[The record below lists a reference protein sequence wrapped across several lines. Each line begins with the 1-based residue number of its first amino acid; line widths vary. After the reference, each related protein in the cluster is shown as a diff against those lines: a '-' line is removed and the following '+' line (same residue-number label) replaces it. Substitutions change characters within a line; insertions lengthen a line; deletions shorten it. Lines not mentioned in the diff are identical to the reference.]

1 MKKDKK
7 GTRKKLA
14 ADNKANKDIKKR
26 PLSNETVSPSRK
38 AYLKRIKRDKT
49 LVIFFRVFILVFFI
63 AIWELLAEIGAIDA
77 FLFSSPTRIAKTLA
91 DLQQSGE
98 LFKHVFTTLYETI
111 AGFVLATIFGCAVS
125 VALWWSENV
134 RKILEPYIVV
144 LNALPKIALGPVI
157 IIAFGSGTE
166 AIVFMTFLVTVIVT
180 TINMLSGFMN
190 TEKGKILLLR
200 SMGASKK
207 DILCNLVL
215 PGSRGTFVS
224 ALKVNVGLSWIGSI
238 MGEYV
243 VSRQGIGYLIVYGG
257 QVLKLDLVMT
267 GTVLLCILAAAMYAA
282 VLLFEKAVKRRK

>member
-1 MKKDKK
+1 MKYL
-7 GTRKKLA
+7 RKSKTVQTQA
-14 ADNKANKDIKKR
+14 A
-26 PLSNETVSPSRK
+26 LSPSRRE
-38 AYLKRIKRDKT
+38 YLRRIRRDKII
-49 LVIFFRVFILVFFI
+49 VVFFRIFLLLFFI
-63 AIWELLAEIGAIDA
+63 GLWELLAATGTIDA
-77 FLFSSPTRIAKTLA
+77 FLFSSPTRIVNTLA
-91 DLQQSGE
+91 ELHSSGE
-98 LFKHVFTTLYETI
+98 LYKHIFTTLYETVL
-111 AGFVLATIFGCAVS
+111 GFILATAVGYLIS
-125 VALWWSENV
+125 VLLWWSENT

-180 TINMLSGFMN
+180 VINMLSGFLR
-190 TEKGKILLLR
+190 TEPGKILLLR
-200 SMGASKK
+200 SMGANKK
-207 DILCNLVL
+207 DILINLVV
-215 PGSRGTFVS
+215 PGSVDTFVS

-282 VLLFEKAVKRRK
+282 VLLFEKWVKRRK

>member
-1 MKKDKK
+1 MKYL
-7 GTRKKLA
+7 RKSKTVQTQA
-14 ADNKANKDIKKR
+14 A
-26 PLSNETVSPSRK
+26 LSPSRRE
-38 AYLKRIKRDKT
+38 YLKRIRRDKII
-49 LVIFFRVFILVFFI
+49 VVFFRIFLLLFFI
-63 AIWELLAEIGAIDA
+63 GLWELLAATGTIDA
-77 FLFSSPTRIAKTLA
+77 FLFSSPTRIVNTLA
-91 DLQQSGE
+91 ELHSSGE
-98 LFKHVFTTLYETI
+98 LYKHIFTTLYETVL
-111 AGFVLATIFGCAVS
+111 GFILATAVGYLIS
-125 VALWWSENV
+125 VLLWWSENT

-180 TINMLSGFMN
+180 VINMLSGFLR
-190 TEKGKILLLR
+190 TEPGKILLLR
-200 SMGASKK
+200 SMGANKK
-207 DILCNLVL
+207 DILINLVV
-215 PGSRGTFVS
+215 PGSVDTFVS

-282 VLLFEKAVKRRK
+282 VLLFEKWVKRRK

>member
-1 MKKDKK
+1 MKYL
-7 GTRKKLA
+7 RKSKTVQTQA
-14 ADNKANKDIKKR
+14 A
-26 PLSNETVSPSRK
+26 LSPSRRE
-38 AYLKRIKRDKT
+38 YLRRIRRDKII
-49 LVIFFRVFILVFFI
+49 VVFFRIFLLLFFI
-63 AIWELLAEIGAIDA
+63 GLWELLAATDTIDA
-77 FLFSSPTRIAKTLA
+77 FLFSSPTRIVNTLA
-91 DLQQSGE
+91 ELHSSGE
-98 LFKHVFTTLYETI
+98 LYKHIFTTLYETVL
-111 AGFVLATIFGCAVS
+111 GFILATAVGYLIS
-125 VALWWSENV
+125 VLLWWSENT

-180 TINMLSGFMN
+180 VINMLSGFLR
-190 TEKGKILLLR
+190 TEPGKILLLR

-207 DILCNLVL
+207 DILINLVV
-215 PGSRGTFVS
+215 PGSVDTFVS

-282 VLLFEKAVKRRK
+282 VLLFEKWVKRRK

>member
-1 MKKDKK
+1 MKYL
-7 GTRKKLA
+7 RKSKTVQTQA
-14 ADNKANKDIKKR
+14 A
-26 PLSNETVSPSRK
+26 LSPSRRE
-38 AYLKRIKRDKT
+38 YLRRIRRDKII
-49 LVIFFRVFILVFFI
+49 VVFFRIFLLLFFI
-63 AIWELLAEIGAIDA
+63 GLWELLAATGTIDA
-77 FLFSSPTRIAKTLA
+77 FLFSSPTRIVNTLA
-91 DLQQSGE
+91 ELHSSGE
-98 LFKHVFTTLYETI
+98 LYKHIFTTLYETVL
-111 AGFVLATIFGCAVS
+111 GFILATAVGYLIS
-125 VALWWSENV
+125 VLLWWSENT

-180 TINMLSGFMN
+180 VINMLSGFLR
-190 TEKGKILLLR
+190 TEPGKILLLR

-207 DILCNLVL
+207 DILINLVV
-215 PGSRGTFVS
+215 PGSVDTFVS

-282 VLLFEKAVKRRK
+282 VLLFEKWVKRRK

>member
-1 MKKDKK
+1 MKKNKPSATSNRLTADKQS
-7 GTRKKLA
+7 A
-14 ADNKANKDIKKR
+14 
-26 PLSNETVSPSRK
+26 PLVSPSRRQ
-38 AYLKRIKRDKT
+38 YLKRIKRDKI
-49 LVIFFRVFILVFFI
+49 LVIFFRIFILVFFI
-63 AIWELLAEIGAIDA
+63 AMWELLAATGTIDA
-77 FLFSSPTRIAKTLA
+77 FLFSSPTRIAKTLGE
-91 DLQQSGE
+91 LQQSGE
-98 LFKHVFTTLYETI
+98 LFKHIFTTLYETV
-111 AGFVLATIFGCAVS
+111 AGFILATIVGCAVS

-180 TINMLSGFMN
+180 TINMLSGFMH

-200 SMGASKK
+200 SMGATKK
-207 DILCNLVL
+207 DILLNLVL
-215 PGSRGTFVS
+215 PGSREAFVS

>member
-1 MKKDKK
+1 MKYL
-7 GTRKKLA
+7 RKSKTVQTQA
-14 ADNKANKDIKKR
+14 A
-26 PLSNETVSPSRK
+26 LSPSRRE
-38 AYLKRIKRDKT
+38 YLKRIRRDKII
-49 LVIFFRVFILVFFI
+49 VVFFRIFLLLFFI
-63 AIWELLAEIGAIDA
+63 GLWELLAATGAIDA
-77 FLFSSPTRIAKTLA
+77 FLFSSPTRIVNTLA
-91 DLQQSGE
+91 ELHLSGE
-98 LFKHVFTTLYETI
+98 LYKHIFTTLYETVL
-111 AGFVLATIFGCAVS
+111 GFILATAVGCLIS
-125 VALWWSENV
+125 VLLWWSENT

-180 TINMLSGFMN
+180 VINMLNGFLR
-190 TEKGKILLLR
+190 TEAGKILLLR

-207 DILCNLVL
+207 DILINLVL
-215 PGSRGTFVS
+215 PGSVDTFVS

-267 GTVLLCILAAAMYAA
+267 GTVLLCVLAAAMYAA
-282 VLLFEKAVKRRK
+282 VLLFEKSVKRLK

>member
-1 MKKDKK
+1 MKYL
-7 GTRKKLA
+7 RKSKTVQTQA
-14 ADNKANKDIKKR
+14 A
-26 PLSNETVSPSRK
+26 LSPSRRE
-38 AYLKRIKRDKT
+38 YLRRIRRDKII
-49 LVIFFRVFILVFFI
+49 VVFFRIFLLLFFI
-63 AIWELLAEIGAIDA
+63 GLWELLAATDTIDA
-77 FLFSSPTRIAKTLA
+77 FLFSSPTRIVNTLA
-91 DLQQSGE
+91 ELHSSGE
-98 LFKHVFTTLYETI
+98 LYKHIFTTLYETVL
-111 AGFVLATIFGCAVS
+111 GFILATAVGYLIS
-125 VALWWSENV
+125 VLLWWSENT

-180 TINMLSGFMN
+180 VINMLSGFLR
-190 TEKGKILLLR
+190 TEPGKILLLR

-207 DILCNLVL
+207 DILINLVV
-215 PGSRGTFVS
+215 PGSVDTFVS

-282 VLLFEKAVKRRK
+282 VLLFEKSVKRRK

>member
-1 MKKDKK
+1 MEGFERMKNKRITNKINS
-7 GTRKKLA
+7 
-14 ADNKANKDIKKR
+14 ADERTTSI
-26 PLSNETVSPSRK
+26 VSPSRR
-38 AYLKRIKRDKT
+38 AYLKRTKRDKI
-49 LVIFFRVFILVFFI
+49 LVIFFRIFIFVFFL
-63 AIWELLAEIGAIDA
+63 ATWELLAATGVIDA
-77 FLFSSPTRIAKTLA
+77 FLFSSPARIAKTLA
-91 DLQQSGE
+91 ELYRSGE
-98 LFKHVFTTLYETI
+98 LFKHIFTTLFETV
-111 AGFVLATIFGCAVS
+111 AGFALATVFGCAVS
-125 VALWWSENV
+125 VALWWSENA
-134 RKILEPYIVV
+134 RKITEPYVVV

-180 TINMLSGFMN
+180 TINMLSGFMH
-190 TEKGKILLLR
+190 TDKGKILLLR

-207 DILCNLVL
+207 DVLLNLVL
-215 PGSRGTFVS
+215 PGSREAFVS
-224 ALKVNVGLSWIGSI
+224 TLKVNVGLSWIGSI

>member
-1 MKKDKK
+1 MKYL
-7 GTRKKLA
+7 RKSK
-14 ADNKANKDIKKR
+14 
-26 PLSNETVSPSRK
+26 TVQTEILSPSRRE
-38 AYLKRIKRDKT
+38 YLKRIKRDKII
-49 LVIFFRVFILVFFI
+49 VVFFRIFLLLCFIGL
-63 AIWELLAEIGAIDA
+63 WELLAATGAIDA
-77 FLFSSPTRIAKTLA
+77 FLFSSPTRIVNTLA
-91 DLQQSGE
+91 ELHSSGE
-98 LFKHVFTTLYETI
+98 LYKHIFTTLYETVL
-111 AGFVLATIFGCAVS
+111 GFILATAVGYLIS
-125 VALWWSENV
+125 VLLWWSENT

-180 TINMLSGFMN
+180 VINMLSGFLR
-190 TEKGKILLLR
+190 TEPGKILLLR

-207 DILCNLVL
+207 DILINLVV
-215 PGSRGTFVS
+215 PGSVDTFVS

-282 VLLFEKAVKRRK
+282 VLLFEKWVKRRK